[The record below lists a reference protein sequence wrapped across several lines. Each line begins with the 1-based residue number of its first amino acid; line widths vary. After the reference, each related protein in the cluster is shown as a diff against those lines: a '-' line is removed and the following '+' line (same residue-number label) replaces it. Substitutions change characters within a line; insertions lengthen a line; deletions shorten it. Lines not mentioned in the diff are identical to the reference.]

1 MSIDISHLPVVL
13 LSAEQCEEQ
22 AEEMLDALSVCADPE
37 MRGWLRNEAR
47 EWHVLAAQRAEETL
61 DG

>member
-1 MSIDISHLPVVL
+1 MTSSDIRLPVVL
-13 LSAEQCEEQ
+13 LSAEQCEAQ

-37 MRGWLRNEAR
+37 MRDWLRSEAR
-47 EWHVLAAQRAEETL
+47 EWQTLAAQRAGGV